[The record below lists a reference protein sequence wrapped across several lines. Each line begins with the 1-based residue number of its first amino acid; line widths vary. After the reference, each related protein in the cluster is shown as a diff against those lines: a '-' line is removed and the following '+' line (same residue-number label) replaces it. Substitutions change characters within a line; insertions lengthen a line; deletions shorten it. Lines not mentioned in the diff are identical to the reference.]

1 MEFRN
6 NFNILSGIST
16 LVTKSRNNKTYLS
29 IELLQKK
36 TIDAQRNRNVHFLPL
51 TVNLTNA

>member
-16 LVTKSRNNKTYLS
+16 LATTNRNNKTYLS

-36 TIDAQRNRNVHFLPL
+36 LLMHNVIEMCIFYR
-51 TVNLTNA
+51 